1 MFVGPV
7 MVDWLAVSEQL
18 DGVPAAGGV
27 TGVQVKVEPTRLQ
40 LHRLLGS
47 EIVKFPA
54 WAGVINGVINAE
66 PANIEATA
74 SARPTRT
81 LSGTAPARNGIEDW
95 ATGVAALARAQRI
108 CLTNIEKPP

>member
-7 MVDWLAVSEQL
+7 MVDWFAVSEQL
-18 DGVPAAGGV
+18 DGVPAAGSV
-27 TGVQVKVEPTRLQ
+27 TGAQVKVEPTRLQ

-54 WAGVINGVINAE
+54 WAGVINGVINAG
-66 PANIEATA
+66 PANIEAAART
-74 SARPTRT
+74 RPTRT
-81 LSGTAPARNGIEDW
+81 LSGTAFASDDSSEC
-95 ATGVAALARAQRI
+95 AAGVVADARAQRI